1 MIFKRNGTYFY
12 GVSETNG
19 IDPSA
24 TRFYTATNLAGPWS
38 GAAIMSTPGSN
49 VTYESQCDFV
59 FPFTGP
65 QGTFYMLDADRWKP
79 AGARQGNY
87 IWLPLEFNTAGVPT
101 MNYYQD
107 WDLNP
112 TTGAWRT
119 FDRTSRDLA
128 LSKMATA
135 SSTNGANAAAGV
147 TATTTW
153 QDYSATRWESAASD
167 PQWIMADLGAAKDI
181 NRVILKWHTNYA
193 KAFQIQIST
202 NSTTWTD
209 VYSTTKGASYS
220 VTDVAFA
227 RTSARYVRMNG
238 TQRGTTN
245 GYSLFAFMVLNDS
258 SVTPISFKIEKK
270 LVSSGLS
277 LQCQNNAVHYSIPNV
292 LFVKLEAFD
301 AQGKLAAILTRG
313 SQPSGAH
320 VVSLPASLG
329 KGIFVFRLTA
339 GAMMLVA
346 MQVRP

>member
-1 MIFKRNGTYFY
+1 
-12 GVSETNG
+12 
-19 IDPSA
+19 
-24 TRFYTATNLAGPWS
+24 
-38 GAAIMSTPGSN
+38 
-49 VTYESQCDFV
+49 
-59 FPFTGP
+59 
-65 QGTFYMLDADRWKP
+65 
-79 AGARQGNY
+79 
-87 IWLPLEFNTAGVPT
+87 
-101 MNYYQD
+101 
-107 WDLNP
+107 
-112 TTGAWRT
+112 
-119 FDRTSRDLA
+119 
-128 LSKMATA
+128 
-135 SSTNGANAAAGV
+135 
-147 TATTTW
+147 
-153 QDYSATRWESAASD
+153 
-167 PQWIMADLGAAKDI
+167 
-181 NRVILKWHTNYA
+181 
-193 KAFQIQIST
+193 
-202 NSTTWTD
+202 
-209 VYSTTKGASYS
+209 
-220 VTDVAFA
+220 
-227 RTSARYVRMNG
+227 MNG